1 MEKRASGILMHIS
14 SLPGQFGIGT
24 FGKEAYQFVDF
35 LKETKQSYWQILPL
49 SPTSYGDS
57 PYQSFSAVA
66 GNTHFIDFDLL
77 VKDGLLVKSDFQDV
91 DFGSDIESVDYEL
104 IFEARRPI
112 LEKAVSNFLTIA
124 KNRTLLEAFEEEAT
138 WLADYAEFMAFKEFF
153 GNKSL
158 QEWDDLNLVNRSELA
173 LATYRQ
179 KLKKEITYHKVVQ
192 YFFNK
197 QWLAL
202 KTYANENGIEIIGDM
217 PIYVSADSVEV
228 WTMPELFKVDEN
240 KNPLFVAGVPADDFS
255 DTGQLW
261 GNPIYDWQNHKESN
275 YQWWVYRIKESFKLY
290 DILRIDHFKGFSDFW
305 EVAGDAEIAKV
316 GQWLPGPGY
325 ELFKVIKEELGDLP
339 IIAEDLGNIDEK
351 ARQLLYDTGFP
362 GMKVLQFGYFDVKAK
377 SIDIAFRCVPNS
389 VAYLGTHDN
398 EVINGWYNN
407 LDKEQQDFVNNY
419 TNRRKDQAINQVMLK
434 LLFST
439 ASNTAIISMQDLL
452 DKPEESRMNRPSTV
466 GGNWQW
472 RMLSEDISSETKSFL
487 KEITALYGRIATEN
501 K

>member
-179 KLKKEITYHKVVQ
+179 KLKK
-192 YFFNK
+192 
-197 QWLAL
+197 
-202 KTYANENGIEIIGDM
+202 
-217 PIYVSADSVEV
+217 
-228 WTMPELFKVDEN
+228 
-240 KNPLFVAGVPADDFS
+240 
-255 DTGQLW
+255 
-261 GNPIYDWQNHKESN
+261 
-275 YQWWVYRIKESFKLY
+275 
-290 DILRIDHFKGFSDFW
+290 
-305 EVAGDAEIAKV
+305 
-316 GQWLPGPGY
+316 
-325 ELFKVIKEELGDLP
+325 
-339 IIAEDLGNIDEK
+339 
-351 ARQLLYDTGFP
+351 
-362 GMKVLQFGYFDVKAK
+362 K
-377 SIDIAFRCVPNS
+377 SLI
-389 VAYLGTHDN
+389 
-398 EVINGWYNN
+398 
-407 LDKEQQDFVNNY
+407 
-419 TNRRKDQAINQVMLK
+419 
-434 LLFST
+434 
-439 ASNTAIISMQDLL
+439 
-452 DKPEESRMNRPSTV
+452 
-466 GGNWQW
+466 
-472 RMLSEDISSETKSFL
+472 TKSFNISL
-487 KEITALYGRIATEN
+487 TSNGWL
-501 K
+501 